1 LLLQNTLPSK
11 SRTITLGLLV
21 MIISIVISDSL
32 IVFSAQGSITRL
44 FFSDWTVNLSA
55 AAALALS
62 GLTTWNMYRVNK
74 IIDDKNKNK
83 KKQNKNQDDDHN
95 ASNYDDDTATHLYPY
110 TSLTIALALWLI
122 AEITWTYYELSLN
135 VENPFPSVADAFWLS
150 GYIFIFYF
158 VFGVYSSISQKYRSD
173 RDVLI
178 LVSVAS
184 AISLA
189 FVFNL
194 TFGIADIISNRQ
206 DTILWVVSMAYPIL
220 DGIALVPCLMIL
232 LALRDNKKS
241 SFHWILLSTSI
252 VVVTLADIG
261 FGYTEVLDIAKSVN
275 WIWNCVYNA
284 AYIMMAVALFWHY
297 KIISKYKRQVILK

>member
-1 LLLQNTLPSK
+1 
-11 SRTITLGLLV
+11 

-83 KKQNKNQDDDHN
+83 KKQNKNQDYDHN

-122 AEITWTYYELSLN
+122 AEVTWTYYELSLN

-194 TFGIADIISNRQ
+194 TFGIADIISNQQ

-220 DGIALVPCLMIL
+220 DGIALAPCLMIL

-241 SFHWILLSTSI
+241 SFHWILLSTLI

-297 KIISKYKRQVILK
+297 KVISKYKRQVILK

>member
-1 LLLQNTLPSK
+1 
-11 SRTITLGLLV
+11 

-83 KKQNKNQDDDHN
+83 KKQNKNQDYDHN
-95 ASNYDDDTATHLYPY
+95 ASNYDDDTANHIFPY
-110 TSLTIALALWLI
+110 SSITIALALWLI
-122 AEITWTYYELSLN
+122 AEVTWTYYELSLN

-194 TFGIADIISNRQ
+194 TFGIADIISNQQ

>member
-1 LLLQNTLPSK
+1 
-11 SRTITLGLLV
+11 
-21 MIISIVISDSL
+21 MIISIVIADSL

-44 FFSDWTVNLSA
+44 FFSDWTVNLFA
-55 AAALALS
+55 AAAFALS
-62 GLTTWNMYRVNK
+62 GLATWNSYRVNK
-74 IIDDKNKNK
+74 IMDDRYKRK
-83 KKQNKNQDDDHN
+83 KNQHDHN
-95 ASNYDDDTATHLYPY
+95 DNNYDEDTTTHLYPY
-110 TSLTIALALWLI
+110 TSLTIALALWLV
-122 AEITWTYYELSLN
+122 AEVTWTYYELSLN
-135 VENPFPSVADAFWLS
+135 MENPFPSVADAFWLS

-158 VFGVYSSISQKYRSD
+158 LFGMYSSISQKYRFD
-173 RDVLI
+173 RDVLV
-178 LVSVAS
+178 LVSAAS

-194 TFGIADIISNRQ
+194 TFGVADIISNQ
-206 DTILWVVSMAYPIL
+206 QNTVLWVVSMAYPIL

-232 LALRDNKKS
+232 FALRDNKKS

-275 WIWNCVYNA
+275 WIWNCAYNA

-297 KIISKYKRQVILK
+297 KIISMYKRQVIPK

>member
-1 LLLQNTLPSK
+1 
-11 SRTITLGLLV
+11 

-83 KKQNKNQDDDHN
+83 KKQNKNQDYDHN

-122 AEITWTYYELSLN
+122 AEVTWTYYELSLN

-194 TFGIADIISNRQ
+194 TFGIADIISNQQ

-297 KIISKYKRQVILK
+297 KVISKYKRQVILK

>member
-1 LLLQNTLPSK
+1 
-11 SRTITLGLLV
+11 

-83 KKQNKNQDDDHN
+83 KKQNKNQDYDHN

-122 AEITWTYYELSLN
+122 AEVTWTYYELSLN

-194 TFGIADIISNRQ
+194 TFGIADIISNQQ

-241 SFHWILLSTSI
+241 SFHWILLSTLI

-297 KIISKYKRQVILK
+297 KVISLYKRQIVMK

>member
-62 GLTTWNMYRVNK
+62 GLATWNMYRVNK
-74 IIDDKNKNK
+74 IIDDKNKKK
-83 KKQNKNQDDDHN
+83 KKQNKNQDYDHN

-122 AEITWTYYELSLN
+122 AEVTWTYYELSLN

-194 TFGIADIISNRQ
+194 TFGIADIISNQQ